1 MADVLVFLLHTHNY
15 PLYVYSLCTDCH
27 LPLLIA
33 LIMFLHIVHCT
44 TYVYLFIKLTTVSY
58 IMCTYIYIHIFSYLS
73 FFSLGYTTCLIVQ
86 CYSEWK
92 AKEEFHCMGKHGN
105 CAYDRKG
112 SEDHLL

>member
-15 PLYVYSLCTDCH
+15 PLYVYSLCT

-58 IMCTYIYIHIFSYLS
+58 IMCIYIHTYI
-73 FFSLGYTTCLIVQ
+73 
-86 CYSEWK
+86 
-92 AKEEFHCMGKHGN
+92 
-105 CAYDRKG
+105 
-112 SEDHLL
+112 